1 MDYTGDGIAGMLGK
15 VEKMSDVYTN
25 NPTALKNKAKEQ
37 ANKLGMGNIA
47 PATLELL
54 ALQKI
59 TSEKEA
65 AQRDLQLKMQQD
77 PSSVADQLERKATQL
92 TMNELTGQVGD
103 TLKTKQAKQQ
113 RRQAAAPQAMRPPA
127 QMQRPPMPMQRLPM
141 QQGMR
146 PQGAGIMGAAPQ
158 QRPPMTA
165 MQRLA
170 RQNPKMRS
178 MAQQGLVNIGQRPPM
193 QRPPMPMQRPP
204 MMASGGIIGFQ
215 KGDEVKNPDRVTPY
229 KEDNIFVKAA
239 KAVGDW
245 AMENP
250 ADAALVGLMFVPG
263 LGWAASTVGRYGVAA
278 ARSGINALKSAKN
291 IDYAKKSAELVKKSK
306 DLGQKAFT
314 SPVKTAGPKGERGIM
329 GTSTQQNIGRAGP
342 YTTTQAAPR
351 VYSPLKT
358 TGILSVPAG
367 GSLLMG
373 SEEPMVQEP
382 VVGNQNQ
389 KAPQSR
395 EEPENIFKF
404 DNDAAKEDNA
414 KPPQE
419 YSQDQLLL
427 ALSKLKEQENPDQ
440 ELINQIETLIREGF
454 ARGGIIGFQA
464 GDKVEDKNKIE
475 FETTPNVGSDN
486 YDMAV
491 KLLQQA
497 GALDDKGNLLTKPD
511 MTSPK
516 EAREN
521 ALKNLLEGERKTL
534 GERQKKELQDFYGQ
548 VSPDQL
554 KKEQDS
560 AFLRNIGGGVLGLRD
575 ASTARAK
582 VKDAQ
587 RKEQERQILGLQ
599 GLERETL
606 KDRIDIRKS
615 AEDVF
620 KNAQTNMKDLMTTSI
635 TTLATMSAEDRKA
648 AEAIIDR
655 DFNLLKLN
663 VEAALTRAKTEATT
677 AIEKSRIIASLSN
690 TIATVTAS
698 VEKSYGELD
707 LALGADE
714 EARARNKERKD
725 KVLALLTVPLIE
737 QMAALGG
744 DTSLYTKSDS
754 GKKGE
759 SKKIN
764 VGDLSDAIS
773 DLLGG

>member
-113 RRQAAAPQAMRPPA
+113 RRQAAAPQAMRPP
-127 QMQRPPMPMQRLPM
+127 MQQRLPM

-178 MAQQGLVNIGQRPPM
+178 MAQQGLVNVGQRPPMPM

-215 KGDEVKNPDRVTPY
+215 EGDEVKNPDRVTPY
-229 KEDNIFVKAA
+229 NDGIAGISDEAFMKEYERRMLKGYTREEVDKMKSYLRRLNPEKFGNLTDAEVVERLDNQKEFGRQVKDTG
-239 KAVGDW
+239 KFIG
-245 AMENP
+245 
-250 ADAALVGLMFVPG
+250 
-263 LGWAASTVGRYGVAA
+263 
-278 ARSGINALKSAKN
+278 
-291 IDYAKKSAELVKKSK
+291 
-306 DLGQKAFT
+306 
-314 SPVKTAGPKGERGIM
+314 RGIK
-329 GTSTQQNIGRAGP
+329 GGVNLLGRGLEYAGEGLQSLTSDKKQ
-342 YTTTQAAPR
+342 
-351 VYSPLKT
+351 
-358 TGILSVPAG
+358 
-367 GSLLMG
+367 
-373 SEEPMVQEP
+373 EPIVKEPIVQEP
-382 VVGNQNQ
+382 IVEEPIVQNQ
-389 KAPQSR
+389 SQDPIIQNQEAPQSR
-395 EEPENIFKF
+395 EEP
-404 DNDAAKEDNA
+404 
-414 KPPQE
+414 PQE
-419 YSQDQLLL
+419 YSQDELLL
-427 ALSKLKEQENPDQ
+427 ALSKLKEQENPNQ

-464 GDKVEDKNKIE
+464 GKEVEDKDKIE
-475 FETTPNVGSDN
+475 FDTTPIVGSDN
-486 YDMAV
+486 YNKAV

-497 GALDDKGNLLTKPD
+497 GTLNDKGNLLTKPD

-599 GLERETL
+599 ELERGTL
-606 KDRIDIRKS
+606 KDRIDVRKS

-620 KNAQTNMKDLMTTSI
+620 KNAQTNMKDLLTTSI
-635 TTLATMSAEDRKA
+635 NTLATMSAEDRKA
-648 AEAIIDR
+648 AEKIIDR
-655 DFNLLKLN
+655 DFDLLKLN
-663 VEAALTRAKTEATT
+663 VQAALDQAKIEATSDM
-677 AIEKSRIIASLSN
+677 EKNRIIATLSN

-698 VEKSYGELD
+698 VEKTYADLD
-707 LALGADE
+707 VTAIND
-714 EARARNKERKD
+714 EARARNRENKQ
-725 KVLALLTVPLIE
+725 KVLSLLISPLIA
-737 QMAALGG
+737 QMEAVGG
-744 DTSLYTKSDS
+744 DTSLYKTTDS

-759 SKKIN
+759 SKKID
-764 VGDLSDAIS
+764 VGELSGPIS